1 MKMEKKRLNLALQG
15 GGSHGAFT
23 WGVLDRLL
31 EEEDLQIVGVSGTS
45 AGAVNGVA
53 LVYGL
58 ATGGPEQAKKVL
70 RSVWSEN
77 SKMALCSPFQQ
88 TWYDRLNGPG
98 NLDHNSIF
106 ALGNLLTPM
115 LSPYQCNPINFNP
128 MKMVLNKV
136 IDFSVIQNN
145 SDVKLFLSA
154 SNIRT
159 SKVKVFPNNEIT
171 VDTVL
176 ASSCLP
182 QVFQAVEI
190 EGEHYWDGGYL
201 GNPAMFPLFEETDC
215 KDLLVIQIDSTD
227 YRKLP
232 KTPTDIMD
240 RVTSM
245 SFNSS
250 LMREMRAIHFVN
262 KIVDKG
268 FDDNGNLQKINIHL
282 IRPEETMSELNMSSK
297 VNAAWSFLTYLRDC
311 GRLKAEAWLQENYAL
326 VGKQSSCDM
335 ETCFF

>member
-1 MKMEKKRLNLALQG
+1 MTKKRLNLALQG

-31 EEEDLQIVGVSGTS
+31 EEKDLEITGVSGTS
-45 AGAVNGVA
+45 AGAVNGSA

-58 ATGGPEQAKKVL
+58 LTGGAEKAKEVL
-70 RSVWSEN
+70 KSVWWEN
-77 SKMALCSPFQQ
+77 SQMAQFSPFKQ
-88 TWYDRLNGPG
+88 TWLDRLDNPG
-98 NLDHNSIF
+98 NIDHNMLF
-106 ALGNLLTPM
+106 AIGNLLTPL
-115 LSPYQCNPINFNP
+115 LSPYQCNPFNFNP
-128 MKMVLNKV
+128 MKNILNKV
-136 IDFSVIQNN
+136 IDFSVIQQN
-145 SDVKLFLSA
+145 DKVKLFLSA

-182 QVFQAVEI
+182 TVFQAVEI
-190 EGEHYWDGGYL
+190 DGEHYWDGGYL
-201 GNPAMFPLFEETDC
+201 GNPAMFPLFENTDC

-232 KTPTDIMD
+232 TTPTDIMD

-268 FDDNGNLQKINIHL
+268 FDDGGNLQKINIHL

-297 VNAAWSFLTYLRDC
+297 VNAAWDFLTYLRDC
-311 GRLKAEAWLQENYAL
+311 GRMKADAWLQDNYAL
-326 VGKQSSCDM
+326 VGKSSSCDI